1 MNINSKAN
9 WKTHHHVSRIFI
21 LNLRLSEIYRG
32 TDFPNHN
39 CGTTV
44 PGFIDAEYFQGYGS
58 PFLLR
63 RCQGPEQPK
72 ISPKHHFYATN
83 LARRCQWLLGNFKL
97 PKMASRRCQTQY
109 YKEPGSWDPRVS
121 AHMFWHFIID
131 PNLSWILVNFNIL
144 YFVVMPCNETNF
156 RWLVGSDAVN
166 I

>member
-1 MNINSKAN
+1 MNINSRAN

-63 RCQGPEQPK
+63 RCQGPEHPK
-72 ISPKHHFYATN
+72 ISPKTPFLCHNFGQAMSK
-83 LARRCQWLLGNFKL
+83 WLLGDVKL
-97 PKMASRRCQTQY
+97 AEMASGRCQTQNY
-109 YKEPGSWDPRVS
+109 EEPRSWDPRVS
-121 AHMFWHFIID
+121 ACLVRSMRNPLILITSSNVWEGL
-131 PNLSWILVNFNIL
+131 NLYTMSILFSRPSLSRKV
-144 YFVVMPCNETNF
+144 
-156 RWLVGSDAVN
+156 
-166 I
+166 